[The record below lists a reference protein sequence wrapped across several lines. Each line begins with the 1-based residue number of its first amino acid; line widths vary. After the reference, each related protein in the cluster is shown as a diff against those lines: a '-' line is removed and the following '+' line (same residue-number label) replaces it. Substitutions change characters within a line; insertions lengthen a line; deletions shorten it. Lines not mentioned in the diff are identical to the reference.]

1 MKALEFEAILTP
13 DHTLAVP
20 PAVVLQIPP
29 GKLLRV
35 MVLIAEEGDPQDEP
49 ESDEPFPLRERDCDT
64 LYDESAGP

>member
-1 MKALEFEAILTP
+1 MKALEFETVLTP

-35 MVLIAEEGDPQDEP
+35 MVLVTEEEDHQDEP
-49 ESDEPFPLRERDCDT
+49 ESDEPFPIRERDCDT
-64 LYDESAGP
+64 LYDESAGG